1 MVPVYELHDVTKRYG
16 DVVAVD
22 DLDLTIDRGDFT
34 AIVGPSGSGKTTL
47 LQLLGALDRPTSGEI
62 LFEGDDLSGLR
73 ETELTRLRSSG
84 IGFAFQQFNL
94 IPTVTA
100 AENIALALAPRGLPR
115 DERRERVEE
124 LLGSVGLERRG
135 HHVPSKLSGG

>member
-22 DLDLTIDRGDFT
+22 DLDLTIDRGEFT

-62 LFEGDDLSGLR
+62 LFEGDVTCR
-73 ETELTRLRSSG
+73 VYARRS
-84 IGFAFQQFNL
+84 
-94 IPTVTA
+94 
-100 AENIALALAPRGLPR
+100 
-115 DERRERVEE
+115 
-124 LLGSVGLERRG
+124 
-135 HHVPSKLSGG
+135 